1 MLARTGVNLQIDPVH
16 ARAICDEIGD
26 RLSGL
31 LRRQISDDLPP
42 RLRYLMEELA
52 EAVQSAACEARVR
65 PLMHLLEVRA
75 GIFGQLMR
83 IVLSRR
89 NQLINISCN
98 PFARL
103 SHFRRA
109 HFASQFVDP

>member
-1 MLARTGVNLQIDPVH
+1 VNLQIDPVH

-52 EAVQSAACEARVR
+52 EADHEAAPSIVPSLHELTI
-65 PLMHLLEVRA
+65 PLGPAVSMSDR
-75 GIFGQLMR
+75 GR
-83 IVLSRR
+83 
-89 NQLINISCN
+89 
-98 PFARL
+98 
-103 SHFRRA
+103 
-109 HFASQFVDP
+109 DTK